1 MANTIFEK
9 QGGTY
14 TQVGDY
20 MLPDLLPEEE
30 EKKANIGAWAMRHK
44 RYLKQN
50 HKVFYYNLLTSG
62 KLNSYLVDI
71 EKQAEEMFFRLVND
85 LAEKE
90 NVTEELKA
98 TDMMLWVQKMN
109 NIRNQ
114 ANEIVNAS
122 LIFDIT
128 QLKTNRVCCFHKLG
142 EIGRWGRLHMDYI
155 MKANQTLYHNLLRK
169 NMLIEYLTVIDK
181 IAQCRYEEEERNYS
195 LLGFDQSN
203 LIEEEIVLQNII
215 YC

>member
-20 MLPDLLPEEE
+20 MLPDLLPAEE
-30 EKKANIGAWAMRHK
+30 EKEANIGVWAMRHK

-50 HKVFYYNLLTSG
+50 HKVRYYNLLTSG

-71 EKQAEEMFFRLVND
+71 EQQAQQLLLRLVKQ

-109 NIRNQ
+109 NIRNRVT
-114 ANEIVNAS
+114 EIVNAE
-122 LIFDIT
+122 LI
-128 QLKTNRVCCFHKLG
+128 
-142 EIGRWGRLHMDYI
+142 Y
-155 MKANQTLYHNLLRK
+155 
-169 NMLIEYLTVIDK
+169 TV
-181 IAQCRYEEEERNYS
+181 
-195 LLGFDQSN
+195 
-203 LIEEEIVLQNII
+203 
-215 YC
+215 